1 LKNKKSIKMNNFYFS
16 DDNDYLGVDDAKIQR
31 LPPTFNSKNVLQFD
45 LSPGGALSHFST
57 L

>member
-1 LKNKKSIKMNNFYFS
+1 MNNFYFS